1 MSYGLPDGA
10 IVSIASEY
18 DDTVA
23 MSALSNAA
31 NAIATVPADSG
42 LAANDIVVIGSG
54 WLKAD
59 RRVARLS
66 AVAAAAATLALID
79 TSDLKRFPAGSGVG
93 TLQKITAWTQ
103 ISQITAFE
111 TSGGD
116 QNFANVEFLDDDEQ
130 RQLPTSKSP
139 TSLAITIADDPE
151 KPHNAILAKADEDRI
166 PRVIRLDLPSGAV
179 LYYNGFVSFNS
190 SPQLTKGN
198 IMTVKATVALVSR
211 FTRYTA

>member
-79 TSDLKRFPAGSGVG
+79 TSDLKRFPASSGVG